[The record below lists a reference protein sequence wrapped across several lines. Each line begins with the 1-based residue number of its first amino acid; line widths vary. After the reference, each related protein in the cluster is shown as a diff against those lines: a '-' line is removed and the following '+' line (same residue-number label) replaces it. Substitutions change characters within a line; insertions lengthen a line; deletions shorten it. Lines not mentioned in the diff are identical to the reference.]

1 MKSEILSIVL
11 FFLVSFTNKNI
22 RDMLTKTIF
31 GRAILISMVVY
42 FADIYGI
49 AFGVVI
55 SFATIVLMH
64 TFKEGQVEKIEGVD
78 SGGNPAAMSQDE
90 IEAIATDKKA
100 ADALV
105 DAAVELETQ
114 QAEEAGIETEEE
126 LETVKVGIVRG
137 GGIGVETEMNQ
148 TEYDRLIKEAA
159 ERATQMA
166 SEEVGATEKE
176 LEEAVDT
183 VLENKDVTMTA
194 ATTAATGVD
203 TAVGYV
209 VDE

>member
-49 AFGVVI
+49 TFGVVI

-64 TFKEGQVEKIEGVD
+64 TFKEGQSRKEVD
-78 SGGNPAAMSQDE
+78 SKGNQADMSQDE

-105 DAAVELETQ
+105 DDAVKLETQ
-114 QAEEAGIETEEE
+114 QAEEAGIETAAE

-137 GGIGVETEMNQ
+137 GGIGVETELNQ

-166 SEEVGATEKE
+166 SEEMEATEKE

-183 VLENKDVTMTA
+183 VLEK
-194 ATTAATGVD
+194 
-203 TAVGYV
+203 
-209 VDE
+209 